1 MHAAIVTTDEELQQ
15 IVELSHLN
23 QKANVTEEEKSK
35 EGFISWEYSYELL
48 KQMQD
53 QCPHII
59 VKDGEKLAGYA
70 LVAMKEAKAFHVD
83 LAAMINKLET
93 LLYNGKALADYNYYV
108 MGQVCVDKTYRGQ
121 GVFDMLYQHHK
132 TVLKYQ
138 FDFVVTEISTNNPRS
153 IRAHERVGFKNI
165 YTYKDAV
172 DEWSV
177 VLWGWE

>member
-1 MHAAIVTTDEELQQ
+1 MYATIVTTDEELQQ

-23 QKANVTEEEKSK
+23 QRANVSEAEKSK

-59 VKDGEKLAGYA
+59 VKDGDKLAGYA
-70 LVAMKEAKAFHVD
+70 LVAMKEAKAFYVD
-83 LAAMINKLET
+83 LAVMISKLET

-108 MGQVCVDKTYRGQ
+108 MGQVCVDKTYRGK

-132 TVLKYQ
+132 QILKDR
-138 FDFVVTEISTNNPRS
+138 FDFVITEISTNNYRS
-153 IRAHERVGFKNI
+153 IRAHEKVGFKNI
-165 YTYKDAV
+165 YTYRDAV

-177 VLWGWE
+177 VLWDWE